1 MNTFALPRTLIIFA
15 VVIPVA
21 LVLGYVLASPEELT
35 SIAVVGLVLLVLCIP
50 LLLKWHYPILLFSW
64 NAGLIIF
71 LLPGQPG
78 LWMLM
83 AGVSLGLTILAY
95 LLNKQSGFQILPS
108 ITFPLMFLVLV
119 VLVTGK
125 LTGGIGLRSL
135 GGESFGGKKLVF
147 IFAAIVGYFAI
158 SGRRI
163 FPHNIGRYT
172 GLYFLS
178 ALTTALPNLIY
189 MAGPGLWWLFMFF
202 PSDMAMS
209 QAMDDFA
216 SVAGSVT
223 FSRLSGLAFAGFGV
237 YSFMLMRYG
246 ISGILQLNRWWRPLL
261 FLVVVSL
268 STLGGFRSVLVMFA
282 LTFMVQFYFEGLFRT
297 RFLLVLILG
306 VVLGGSFLVMFA
318 ERLPLS
324 VQRSLSI
331 LPIKIDPVARYNAE
345 ASVEWRVE
353 MWKVLLPQVPQ
364 YLILGK
370 GYAIDPT
377 DMYLV
382 GESVR
387 RGLAKDYEVSLL
399 AGDYHNGPLSVII
412 PFGIFGMAAFIWLLA
427 AGVRVLYRNYRFSDP
442 ALQKV
447 NTFLLSYF
455 VGRSVFF
462 FVGFGSLHS
471 DLSLFLGT
479 LGLSVA
485 LNGVRNERSAPVAVP
500 AQAEMLPAPVP
511 S

>member
-1 MNTFALPRTLIIFA
+1 LC
-15 VVIPVA
+15 
-21 LVLGYVLASPEELT
+21 PEQH
-35 SIAVVGLVLLVLCIP
+35 A
-50 LLLKWHYPILLFSW
+50 
-64 NAGLIIF
+64 
-71 LLPGQPG
+71 
-78 LWMLM
+78 
-83 AGVSLGLTILAY
+83 
-95 LLNKQSGFQILPS
+95 
-108 ITFPLMFLVLV
+108 
-119 VLVTGK
+119 
-125 LTGGIGLRSL
+125 
-135 GGESFGGKKLVF
+135 
-147 IFAAIVGYFAI
+147 
-158 SGRRI
+158 
-163 FPHNIGRYT
+163 
-172 GLYFLS
+172 
-178 ALTTALPNLIY
+178 
-189 MAGPGLWWLFMFF
+189 
-202 PSDMAMS
+202 
-209 QAMDDFA
+209 
-216 SVAGSVT
+216 
-223 FSRLSGLAFAGFGV
+223 
-237 YSFMLMRYG
+237 
-246 ISGILQLNRWWRPLL
+246 
-261 FLVVVSL
+261 
-268 STLGGFRSVLVMFA
+268 
-282 LTFMVQFYFEGLFRT
+282 
-297 RFLLVLILG
+297 
-306 VVLGGSFLVMFA
+306 
-318 ERLPLS
+318 PLS
-324 VQRSLSI
+324 VRFFEDKPHEAI
-331 LPIKIDPVARYNAE
+331 LHTLISTCACSARI
-345 ASVEWRVE
+345 STEWRVE

-500 AQAEMLPAPVP
+500 VLAAVVAQGRGFRARSRAAVAPTVSGDLGAVFLERRERKSTP
-511 S
+511 TRNVRSTPRRVAWPLR